1 LIGVAG
7 GNMGRVRNYR
17 ICWIRMTLTVL
28 INAGPWLPVPPPD
41 YGGIENV
48 LATLIPELRARGV
61 EVVLCTVEEST
72 VAVDD
77 RRCAFPEG
85 QFGRLA
91 GPYAQVMGITHAHMA
106 TVLETLRSRR
116 DIDLVHDHL
125 EVVGPSVLGAIDG
138 DAPPVLQTLHW
149 DLRKHPEFYGSFDGK
164 GRVFFN
170 GVSNAQLD
178 TAPDNLRRQSLG
190 AVHLG
195 VDLPAHPFRADKGED
210 YLVLGRIT
218 HFKGQAVAA
227 RISKELGVPLVM
239 AGPVAGVATPRELAA
254 ALEDPASP
262 LHGYGD
268 VRHYLDAVR
277 PFEDGERIRWVGTV
291 GGAAKSELIGRSR
304 AVLMPIS
311 WEEPGATAAIE
322 ALACGTPVIATRRG
336 ALPEIIEHGHN
347 GFLADDESQFARLL
361 PRAGEIDPAACR
373 RSVEERFSSGVM
385 AEGYLRLYR
394 EVLARTGA

>member
-1 LIGVAG
+1 
-7 GNMGRVRNYR
+7 MS
-17 ICWIRMTLTVL
+17 LTVL

-48 LATLIPELRARGV
+48 LASLIPELRRRGV

-72 VAVDD
+72 VEVDD
-77 RRCAFPEG
+77 RRWEFPDG

-91 GPYAQVMGITHAHMA
+91 GPYAQVMGVTHAHMA
-106 TVLETLRSRR
+106 TVLQTLRERP
-116 DIDLVHDHL
+116 DVDLVHDHL
-125 EVVGPSVLGAIDG
+125 EVVGPSVLGALDD

-149 DLRKHPEFYGSFDGK
+149 DLRKHPEFYGSVDGH

-170 GVSNAQLD
+170 GVSDAQLR
-178 TAPDNLRRQSLG
+178 TAPANLRAQSVG

-195 VDLPAHPFRADKGED
+195 VDLAAHRFQPSKGED
-210 YLVLGRIT
+210 YLVLGRFT
-218 HFKGQAVAA
+218 PFKGQDLAA
-227 RISKELGVPLVM
+227 RICKELGLPLVM
-239 AGPVAGVATPRELAA
+239 AGPVAGIPSPEELFA
-254 ALEDPASP
+254 ALQDPASP

-268 VRHYLDAVR
+268 VRHYLDAVQ

-291 GGAAKSELIGRSR
+291 GGTDKDTLVGRAR

-322 ALACGTPVIATRRG
+322 ALACGTPVIAMRRG
-336 ALPEIIEHGHN
+336 ALAEIIDHGRN
-347 GFLADDESQFARLL
+347 GFLADDESQFAQLML
-361 PRAGEIDPAACR
+361 RAGEIDPAACR
-373 RSVEERFSSGVM
+373 RSAEERFSAGVM
-385 AEGYLRLYR
+385 AEGYLRLYS

>member
-1 LIGVAG
+1 ML
-7 GNMGRVRNYR
+7 
-17 ICWIRMTLTVL
+17 LTVL

-61 EVVLCTVEEST
+61 EVVLCTVEESS
-72 VAVDD
+72 VEVDD
-77 RRCAFPEG
+77 RRCAFPDG

-106 TVLETLRSRR
+106 TVLETLRDRPE
-116 DIDLVHDHL
+116 IDLVHDHL
-125 EVVGPSVLGAIDG
+125 EVVGPSVLGAVDSG
-138 DAPPVLQTLHW
+138 GPPVLQTLHW

-170 GVSNAQLD
+170 GVSNAQLA
-178 TAPDNLRRQSLG
+178 TAPANLREQSLG

-195 VDLPAHPFRADKGED
+195 VDLDAHPFRADKGED
-210 YLVLGRIT
+210 YLVLGRVT
-218 HFKGQAVAA
+218 PFKGQDLAA
-227 RISKELGVPLVM
+227 RICKELGLPLVM
-239 AGPVAGVATPRELAA
+239 AGPVAGVPTPRALFA

-268 VRHYLDAVR
+268 VRHYLDAVQ

-291 GGAAKSELIGRSR
+291 GGAGKDELVGRAR

-322 ALACGTPVIATRRG
+322 ALACGTPVVATRRG
-336 ALPEIIEHGHN
+336 ALPEIIEHGRN
-347 GFLADDESQFARLL
+347 GFLADDEADFARLML
-361 PRAGEIDPAACR
+361 RAGEIDPAECR
-373 RSVEERFSSGVM
+373 RTATERFSAEAM

>member
-1 LIGVAG
+1 
-7 GNMGRVRNYR
+7 
-17 ICWIRMTLTVL
+17 MTLTVL

-61 EVVLCTVEEST
+61 EVVLCTVEESA
-72 VAVDD
+72 VEVDD
-77 RRCAFPEG
+77 RRCAFPAG

-106 TVLETLRSRR
+106 IVLETLRERP

-125 EVVGPSVLGAIDG
+125 EVVGPSVLGALDRE
-138 DAPPVLQTLHW
+138 APPVLQTLHW
-149 DLRKHPEFYGSFDGK
+149 DLRKHPEFYGAFEGK

-170 GVSNAQLD
+170 GVSNAQLR
-178 TAPDNLRRQSLG
+178 TAPANLRRQSLG

-195 VDLPAHPFRADKGED
+195 VDLAAHRFRADKGED
-210 YLVLGRIT
+210 FLVFGRVT
-218 HFKGQAVAA
+218 PFKGQDVAA
-227 RISKELGVPLVM
+227 RICKELGVPLVM
-239 AGPVAGVATPRELAA
+239 AGPVAGVPTPRELFG

-291 GGAAKSELIGRSR
+291 GGAGKDELVGRAR

-311 WEEPGATAAIE
+311 WEEPGATAALE
-322 ALACGTPVIATRRG
+322 ALARGTPVIATRRG
-336 ALPEIIEHGHN
+336 ALPEIIEHGRN
-347 GFLADDESQFARLL
+347 GFLADDESQFAQLML
-361 PRAGEIDPAACR
+361 RAGEIDPAACR
-373 RSVEERFSSGVM
+373 RSVEERFSAGVM

>member
-1 LIGVAG
+1 
-7 GNMGRVRNYR
+7 
-17 ICWIRMTLTVL
+17 MTLTVL

-61 EVVLCTVEEST
+61 EVVLCTVEASAVE
-72 VAVDD
+72 VDD
-77 RRCAFPEG
+77 RRFAFPDG

-106 TVLETLRSRR
+106 TVLETLGERP

-138 DAPPVLQTLHW
+138 GPPVLQTLHW

-164 GRVFFN
+164 GRVLFN
-170 GVSNAQLD
+170 GVSDAQLR
-178 TAPDNLRRQSLG
+178 TAPANLRRQSLG

-195 VDLPAHPFRADKGED
+195 VDLAAHRFQADKGED
-210 YLVLGRIT
+210 YLVLGRVT
-218 HFKGQAVAA
+218 PFKGQDVAA
-227 RISKELGVPLVM
+227 RICKELGMPLVM
-239 AGPVAGVATPRELAA
+239 AGPVAGVPSPRELFV

-268 VRHYLDAVR
+268 VRHYLDAVQ

-291 GGAAKSELIGRSR
+291 GGAAKEELVGRAR

-336 ALPEIIEHGHN
+336 ALPEIIEHGVN
-347 GFLADDESQFARLL
+347 GFLADDESQFAQLML
-361 PRAGEIDPAACR
+361 RAGEIDPAACR
-373 RSVEERFSSGVM
+373 RSAAERFSAGVM

>member
-1 LIGVAG
+1 
-7 GNMGRVRNYR
+7 
-17 ICWIRMTLTVL
+17 MTPTVL

-72 VAVDD
+72 IEVDD
-77 RRCAFPEG
+77 RRSAFPDG

-91 GPYAQVMGITHAHMA
+91 EPYAQVMGITHAHMA
-106 TVLETLRSRR
+106 TVLQTLRERP

-125 EVVGPSVLGAIDG
+125 EVVGPSVLGALDHT
-138 DAPPVLQTLHW
+138 APPVLQTLHW
-149 DLRKHPEFYGSFDGK
+149 DLRKHPEFYGSFDGG

-170 GVSNAQLD
+170 GVSNAQLR
-178 TAPDNLRRQSLG
+178 TAPANLQAQSLG

-195 VDLPAHPFRADKGED
+195 VDLAAHRFQADKGED
-210 YLVLGRIT
+210 YLVFGRIT
-218 HFKGQAVAA
+218 PFKGQAVAA
-227 RISKELGVPLVM
+227 RICKELGLPLVM
-239 AGPVAGVATPRELAA
+239 AGPVAGVPSPAGLSA

-268 VRHYLDAVR
+268 VRHYLEAVQ
-277 PFEDGERIRWVGTV
+277 PFEDGERIRWVGAV
-291 GGAAKSELIGRSR
+291 GGPAKDDLVGRAR

-322 ALACGTPVIATRRG
+322 ALACGTPVIAARRG
-336 ALPEIIEHGHN
+336 ALPEIIDHGRN
-347 GFLADDESQFARLL
+347 GFLADDESEFAQLMLRT
-361 PRAGEIDPAACR
+361 AEIDPAECR
-373 RSVEERFSSGVM
+373 RTAEERFSAGRM
-385 AEGYLRLYR
+385 AEGYLRLYS